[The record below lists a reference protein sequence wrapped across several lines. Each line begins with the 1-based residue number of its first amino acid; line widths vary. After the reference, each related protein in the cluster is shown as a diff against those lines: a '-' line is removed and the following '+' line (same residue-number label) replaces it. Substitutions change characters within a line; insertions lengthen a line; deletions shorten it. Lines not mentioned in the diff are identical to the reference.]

1 MALQN
6 MWGSFFSRIGGKAMT
21 RPFGRGFYSSVRLMV
36 GEPMAPETVTP
47 EGLQAQVAELRGR
60 LR

>member
-1 MALQN
+1 
-6 MWGSFFSRIGGKAMT
+6 MT
-21 RPFGRGFYSSVRLMV
+21 RPFRRGFYSSVRLMV

-47 EGLQAQVAELRGR
+47 ERLHQITAELRGR